1 MESVNAETGAA
12 AKDRRAG
19 TTEMVRKLTEE
30 RAEVLALFCRVAG
43 LSPFDGKNSKDKDK
57 RALLQEF
64 CQVLV
69 DYVAAGHFSLYE
81 RIAAG
86 RERRKEVAALADRL
100 YPDIVDTTDA
110 VLDFNDKYDCEDHCV
125 MGEALEDDLS
135 KLGEILAGRIE
146 LEDQLLRAITTR

>member
-43 LSPFDGKNSKDKDK
+43 LSPFDKTKDK

-64 CQVLV
+64 CQMLV

-86 RERRKEVAALADRL
+86 RERRKEVAMLAEKL
-100 YPDIVDTTDA
+100 YPDIIETTDS
-110 VLDFNDKYDCEDHCV
+110 VLDFNDKYDCGDHCE
-125 MGEALEDDLS
+125 MGDALDDDLS
-135 KLGEILAGRIE
+135 KLGEILASRIE
-146 LEDQLLRAITTR
+146 LEDQLLRAITRR